1 MQACAGCYGIASMY
15 PSARIGIPRGLA
27 AGCVSPHHL
36 PFVAQLLCT
45 FAASEKSMTGA
56 GYEPGPVL
64 GHECAAASCPLLVP
78 CCFF

>member
-1 MQACAGCYGIASMY
+1 MLLAARKYKVQTCAGCYGIASMY

-64 GHECAAASCPLLVP
+64 WA
-78 CCFF
+78 